1 MIKDYGRPPR
11 AAENRALIER
21 RLKEVSTAGGPRE
34 TQSIEWRGNQVHLD
48 VIQMPVDDL
57 YYNPATHRVRAQRSH
72 DPRRD
77 QLVEDDPWS
86 TESQEYLGYLL
97 QALPAD
103 PSKTDPAF
111 TELMESLRDYEQTEP
126 GLITRDGIL
135 VNGNTR
141 RAALLKIGGPKHPIR
156 VAVLPDS
163 CDWPDIQD
171 VELSLQLR
179 KEHRRDYSY
188 INRLLAIDELVSQ
201 GLPLTKIAAIFRSTV
216 AACKQDQWVFS
227 CIKSM
232 IDRSEVEGRRI
243 PLVAFEDDQEKLK
256 ELHRRYQKD
265 LATSGDRAELTKE
278 SRLAA
283 IALGFSKTDVR
294 FIESDFQSRYLDGAL
309 PAKLKPKTSA
319 SEVAIPGL
327 GVSVKSVSD
336 DVAKARELTDTVLKA
351 RAAKINSVGGQETVS
366 AEPGS
371 ELHEAMDNAIGLAGR
386 AAQLRKRKQAAPD
399 RLTNATA
406 EVEQC
411 VTELVMS
418 RASRMLDEEAFNDAV
433 LSFRRS
439 LRSLAVEAARTVDE
453 QGEGAAWLRQVLE
466 LES

>member
-11 AAENRALIER
+11 ADENRAVVER
-21 RLKEVSTAGGPRE
+21 RLQEVSARSGARE
-34 TQSIEWRGNQVHLD
+34 TQSVEWRGNQVHLD
-48 VIQMPVDDL
+48 VIQMTVGDL

-72 DPRRD
+72 DPKLD
-77 QLVEDDPWS
+77 QLVESDPWS

-97 QALPAD
+97 QALPVD

-111 TELMESLRDYEQTEP
+111 EELLGSLKQYGQTDP

-141 RAALLKIGGPKHPIR
+141 RAALLKVGGPQQPIR
-156 VAVLPDS
+156 VAVLPAS
-163 CDWPDIQD
+163 CDWSDIQD

-179 KEHRRDYSY
+179 REHRRDYSY

-201 GLPLTKIAAIFRSTV
+201 GVPLPVIASTFRTTV

-232 IDRSEVEGRRI
+232 VERSEVVGRQI
-243 PLVAFEDDQEKLK
+243 PLIAFEDHQEKLK

-265 LATSGDRAELTKE
+265 LASSTERAELTKE
-278 SRLAA
+278 ARLAA
-283 IALGFSKTDVR
+283 IMLGFSKTDVR
-294 FIESDFQSRYLDGAL
+294 FIESDFQSRYLQDKL
-309 PAKLKPKTSA
+309 PAVLEPKTA
-319 SEVAIPGL
+319 AAKVAIPGL
-327 GVSVKSVSD
+327 GLAVKGASD
-336 DVAKARELTDTVLKA
+336 KVEQARELTDTVLRA
-351 RAAKINSVGGQETVS
+351 RTEGKIAPGGEIDPSADDIAAVKEAVDS
-366 AEPGS
+366 A
-371 ELHEAMDNAIGLAGR
+371 IKLAGR
-386 AAQLRKRKQAAPD
+386 TTQLRKKKQAVPD
-399 RLTNATA
+399 RLNSAKA
-406 EVEQC
+406 EIDQC

-418 RASRMLDEEAFNDAV
+418 RASRALDEEAFNDAL

-439 LRSLAVEAARTVDE
+439 LRKLAVESVRTVEE
-453 QGEGAAWLRQVLE
+453 QSEGVTWLRQVLE